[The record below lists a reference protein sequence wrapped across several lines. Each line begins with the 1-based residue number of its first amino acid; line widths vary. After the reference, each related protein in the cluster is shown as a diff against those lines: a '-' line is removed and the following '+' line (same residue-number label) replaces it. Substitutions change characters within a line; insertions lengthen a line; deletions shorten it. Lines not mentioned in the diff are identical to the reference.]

1 MATVDR
7 YLVERPRDVESV
19 PDQIKT
25 AFEGILDIC
34 QQHSISRV
42 TLVVPKKGGWENT
55 LVGQALGVRA
65 AKALLK
71 GEAVPLTKDGPT
83 MTLESPQTFRNSV
96 SPGLVVGAH
105 ISESDM
111 AKIDDSWDAQAILYM
126 PWTEAEGR
134 AWQATWKPET
144 IGVSTWAAPA
154 SALSDPVKREL
165 EKLTRN
171 INLGSGLA
179 HPSDKALAV
188 KIIGR
193 LLSEGHQLDPVEVKQ
208 WALRHAWSS
217 HAASDLEAIV
227 KKANK

>member
-34 QQHSISRV
+34 QRHSISRV

-55 LVGQALGVRA
+55 LVGEALGARV

-71 GEAVPLTKDGPT
+71 GEAVPLIKGGPA

-96 SPGLVVGAH
+96 SPGLIVGAH
-105 ISESDM
+105 ISEADM
-111 AKIDDSWDAQAILYM
+111 AKIDDCWDAAAILYM

-144 IGVSTWAAPA
+144 IGPSTWTEPT
-154 SALSDPVKREL
+154 SALSAPVKEAL

-171 INLGSGLA
+171 INLGSGLG
-179 HPSDKALAV
+179 HPSDKTLAV
-188 KIIGR
+188 KTIGR
-193 LLSEGHQLDPVEVKQ
+193 LRAEGHALDPAEIKR

-227 KKANK
+227 KKAR